1 MVARMVRMQL
11 QPTRV
16 AACPRTL
23 AKNILP
29 LLRTQPGF
37 QDEDRV
43 VMEWIRLV
51 HTWPC
56 LSERGCDNL
65 WDERLR

>member
-1 MVARMVRMQL
+1 MVARLVRMPL
-11 QPTRV
+11 QPTSV
-16 AACPRTL
+16 AAFPRTL
-23 AKNILP
+23 AKNLIP

-43 VMEWIRLV
+43 VMEWISLV

-56 LSERGCDNL
+56 LS
-65 WDERLR
+65 